1 MLFHSF
7 TIQANIRKNN
17 VLEIRNCHLSKN
29 FHFYMKSIPLP
40 RTYHLV
46 DTVSKVI
53 FLKVETMGTL
63 QNVHV
68 SRLLLQNESSTGE
81 PKVDTYIK
89 YGSCLATTTCYFSKN
104 CLFKLW
110 MYVSVYDKSD
120 LEITLCNYLVNCI
133 FRWNFWTSLKD
144 MFVHTFE
151 RKKQMVCIWD
161 AINKNILI
169 SSIVTIQYNTYT
181 RNKTVLCEAAD

>member
-1 MLFHSF
+1 MFVSIKWVALLIHL
-7 TIQANIRKNN
+7 QVKIRKNN

-29 FHFYMKSIPLP
+29 FHSYMKSIPLP

-63 QNVHV
+63 QYVHV

-89 YGSCLATTTCYFSKN
+89 YGSCLAATCYFSKN
-104 CLFKLW
+104 CLFKL
-110 MYVSVYDKSD
+110 
-120 LEITLCNYLVNCI
+120 
-133 FRWNFWTSLKD
+133 
-144 MFVHTFE
+144 
-151 RKKQMVCIWD
+151 
-161 AINKNILI
+161 
-169 SSIVTIQYNTYT
+169 
-181 RNKTVLCEAAD
+181 

>member
-1 MLFHSF
+1 
-7 TIQANIRKNN
+7 
-17 VLEIRNCHLSKN
+17 
-29 FHFYMKSIPLP
+29 
-40 RTYHLV
+40 
-46 DTVSKVI
+46 
-53 FLKVETMGTL
+53 MGTL
-63 QNVHV
+63 QYVHV
-68 SRLLLQNESSTGE
+68 SRLLLQNEFSTGE

-151 RKKQMVCIWD
+151 RQSKWFAFEILSR
-161 AINKNILI
+161 KNSNFVNLCSAVNTIHTRTFN
-169 SSIVTIQYNTYT
+169 SIVKKLEIRNLGNDFLRPYQY
-181 RNKTVLCEAAD
+181 RCKRG

>member
-1 MLFHSF
+1 MSSIKKLSF
-7 TIQANIRKNN
+7 LHEK
-17 VLEIRNCHLSKN
+17 
-29 FHFYMKSIPLP
+29 Y
-40 RTYHLV
+40 TYHHLV

-63 QNVHV
+63 QYVHV

-151 RKKQMVCIWD
+151 RQSKWFAFEILSRKK
-161 AINKNILI
+161 NLI
-169 SSIVTIQYNTYT
+169 SSIFALQYNTYT
-181 RNKTVLCEAAD
+181 NLKKNCTEARNWKLFWRSLSVSM

>member
-1 MLFHSF
+1 MLHSF
-7 TIQANIRKNN
+7 TYKQIFEKIN

-29 FHFYMKSIPLP
+29 FHSYMKSIPLP

-63 QNVHV
+63 QYVHV

-151 RKKQMVCIWD
+151 RQSKWFAFEILSRKNSNFVNLCSAVQYIYEFKKE
-161 AINKNILI
+161 LYR
-169 SSIVTIQYNTYT
+169 S
-181 RNKTVLCEAAD
+181 